1 MVDWLGV
8 EPRHL
13 EGVVAV
19 SREGSF
25 RRAATRLG
33 LAQSAL
39 SERIAQLEQL
49 LGARLVKR
57 SRGRARVDLTE
68 AGTTLVEH
76 AEEIL
81 AELDA
86 ALADLRATS
95 DATLRVG
102 AREDVAG
109 SLLARAI
116 GRLAED
122 APDLRVD
129 LHEDGGLSSLVAT
142 GEIDAAVGELPLPP
156 GPFAF
161 RELIVDPWVLVVR
174 ADSPLAR
181 RGAAPTPAELS
192 SLRVLAPAHPTVAAI
207 GEEVRGSHATLQAL
221 AARGVGAA
229 LMPRLAVNDNDPLVA
244 AIELDGA
251 LPPRRVVLYWH
262 RDRRETA
269 GIMRLVAAL
278 EACE

>member
-1 MVDWLGV
+1 MAMVDWLGV

-25 RRAATRLG
+25 RRAAQRLG

-57 SRGRARVDLTE
+57 SRGRAHVAFTD

-76 AEEIL
+76 AEDIL

-86 ALADLRATS
+86 AAD
-95 DATLRVG
+95 V
-102 AREDVAG
+102 
-109 SLLARAI
+109 
-116 GRLAED
+116 
-122 APDLRVD
+122 
-129 LHEDGGLSSLVAT
+129 
-142 GEIDAAVGELPLPP
+142 
-156 GPFAF
+156 
-161 RELIVDPWVLVVR
+161 
-174 ADSPLAR
+174 
-181 RGAAPTPAELS
+181 
-192 SLRVLAPAHPTVAAI
+192 
-207 GEEVRGSHATLQAL
+207 
-221 AARGVGAA
+221 RGVGAA
-229 LMPRLAVNDNDPLVA
+229 VMPRLAVNDNDPRVT
-244 AIELDGA
+244 IVGLDGV

-269 GIMRLVAAL
+269 EIMRFLAAL
-278 EACE
+278 EASG

>member
-1 MVDWLGV
+1 MSAERVREGRWEHPTYAAPCFRCPGENVSVELTMCRAAPARRIAMVDWLGV

-68 AGTTLVEH
+68 AGITLVEH

-102 AREDVAG
+102 AREDLAG

-129 LHEDGGLSSLVAT
+129 LHEDGGL
-142 GEIDAAVGELPLPP
+142 
-156 GPFAF
+156 
-161 RELIVDPWVLVVR
+161 
-174 ADSPLAR
+174 
-181 RGAAPTPAELS
+181 
-192 SLRVLAPAHPTVAAI
+192 
-207 GEEVRGSHATLQAL
+207 
-221 AARGVGAA
+221 
-229 LMPRLAVNDNDPLVA
+229 
-244 AIELDGA
+244 
-251 LPPRRVVLYWH
+251 
-262 RDRRETA
+262 
-269 GIMRLVAAL
+269 
-278 EACE
+278 